1 MKWVILVILLALGA
15 YTFLTLRYRRPGHAF
30 QPYQDLRSRANV
42 HRLLDAGYQRIA
54 LTAELPV
61 DAAPEDATVRPVT
74 AMGGLPSALRDT
86 LVVQPQLPAEIMSVS
101 AAPAVSAM
109 FAYPIRFKCT
119 LPDQKLQLAGAEL
132 YVRGDELVVTPEFER
147 ITGSLLARTRESLI
161 RVTVPAGALKPGH
174 YQVTLVGAR
183 SSKAWPL
190 QVH

>member
-1 MKWVILVILLALGA
+1 MKWVILVIVVSLGV

-30 QPYQDLRSRANV
+30 QPYQDLRNRANV

-61 DAAPEDATVRPVT
+61 DAAPAEAIARAATT
-74 AMGGLPSALRDT
+74 LGGLPGALRDT
-86 LVVQPQLPAEIMSVS
+86 LVEQPQLPAEIISVT
-101 AAPAVSAM
+101 AAPAVSSL
-109 FAYPIRFKCT
+109 FAYPIGFKCT
-119 LPDQKLQLAGAEL
+119 LPDHKLQLAGAEL

-147 ITGSLLARTRESLI
+147 ITGSLLARTQESLV
-161 RVTVPAGALKPGH
+161 RVTVPAGALKPGR

-183 SSKAWPL
+183 RSQAWTL